1 MDIYRRRSP
10 FHARNVSLVF
20 EKVTEN
26 VSPQFCVYFGPGFHT
41 VKQDYFDSIW
51 AVKSRLM
58 GQMGKIGVQNYQENQ
73 NEGGKPQRDI
83 KAKVKIQQPDQN
95 TLKGVNIPSMT
106 KTVQQL

>member
-1 MDIYRRRSP
+1 M
-10 FHARNVSLVF
+10 VL
-20 EKVTEN
+20 EQVTVN
-26 VSPQFCVYFGPGFHT
+26 VSPRSHVSFDPRSHT